1 MKLKKQ
7 VFFQHF
13 QAGAAFGELF
23 YGVCKMSLAFWFDQK
38 KNGRLVLELGLNDF
52 SIMQR
57 KKIMDFTRQ
66 TVIKN
71 YFKLILQ

>member
-23 YGVCKMSLAFWFDQK
+23 YSARKMPLAFGFDQK
-38 KNGRLVLELGLNDF
+38 KNRWLVLEPCLNDF
-52 SIMQR
+52 SIMQVQ
-57 KKIMDFTRQ
+57 KIMDFSR
-66 TVIKN
+66 
-71 YFKLILQ
+71 